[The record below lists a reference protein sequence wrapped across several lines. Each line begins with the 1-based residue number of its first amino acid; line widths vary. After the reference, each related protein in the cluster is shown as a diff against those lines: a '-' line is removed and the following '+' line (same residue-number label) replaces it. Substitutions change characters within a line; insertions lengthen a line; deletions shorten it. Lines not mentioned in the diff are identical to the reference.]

1 MNMNISTIEDIISLL
16 MRRDDISENE
26 ARNMI
31 DCCRAEIHDLLSGEG
46 MGYGAYDEVCEIMAD
61 YLSLEPDFIIPLL
74 LE

>member
-1 MNMNISTIEDIISLL
+1 MNMNINTIEDIVSLL
-16 MRRDDISENE
+16 MRRDGVSENE

-31 DCCRAEIHDLLSGEG
+31 DCCRAEIHDLFSGES
-46 MGYGAYDEVCEIMAD
+46 MGYGVYDEICEIMAD